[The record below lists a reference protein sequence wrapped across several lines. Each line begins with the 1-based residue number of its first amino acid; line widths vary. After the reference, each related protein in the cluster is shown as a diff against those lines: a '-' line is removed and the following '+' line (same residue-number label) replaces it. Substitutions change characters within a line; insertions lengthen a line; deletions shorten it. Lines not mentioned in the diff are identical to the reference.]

1 MVVEIEKFFGCY
13 LLYCT
18 NPKYKGRTY
27 IGYTVD
33 PRRRITQ
40 HNKGSKFGGA
50 CRTSGKGPWEMVLII
65 HGFPNNISALRFEWA
80 WQHPKRSRR
89 LCHLTGKQKKEN
101 QFQFCFR
108 ILSNMLRVGPWNR
121 LPLTIRW
128 LKQDFKIDFEPSLL
142 PPTHMPIAY
151 GPVKSVT
158 IKKKGGNVEVQNEED
173 EILILS
179 QGSASKRCDVCVVRL
194 KEGDPSLECVHPGC
208 TLICHTVCL
217 AKKFVKHTD
226 YLVPVEGKCPKCK
239 NMVLWGDLIRKSH
252 GCYGSIVSDS
262 QDDGDGDWAELN
274 V

>member
-65 HGFPNNISALRFEWA
+65 HGFPNNISALR
-80 WQHPKRSRR
+80 
-89 LCHLTGKQKKEN
+89 
-101 QFQFCFR
+101 
-108 ILSNMLRVGPWNR
+108 
-121 LPLTIRW
+121 
-128 LKQDFKIDFEPSLL
+128 
-142 PPTHMPIAY
+142 
-151 GPVKSVT
+151 
-158 IKKKGGNVEVQNEED
+158 
-173 EILILS
+173 
-179 QGSASKRCDVCVVRL
+179 
-194 KEGDPSLECVHPGC
+194 EGDPSLECVHPGC